1 MGFLFVQGLLLHSG
15 AINEPYSCRL
25 LLKGPFNHRGFP
37 VKLGLSVFNRSVS
50 SNASASGSLSGIPKP
65 LDVLKQVAHRIAGA
79 LKHACRAMK
88 IPGAEASAPRAASPM
103 SPAAPDAAIQA
114 NGNGS
119 ACRSYPLSGPV
130 DLRQVNM
137 SANPEETWSNTF
149 PFGVNYKLGNVP
161 AAGRLG
167 PSVDTDQALRF
178 ALRNAIDSRQ
188 GVFEW
193 VRQDSEGLRSKLAQS
208 LQTRDAISLGQG
220 FLVYDVSDPRVQ
232 DGVIHYDMLVSAPAR
247 DKLGEEDT
255 FLVPMTEMRVPEG
268 HVVEADW
275 LRHSETALQ
284 CHLSS
289 VDQAYQDSVENPFI
303 LSSGCNE
310 LADMHAVH
318 TEVLS
323 RLQAGLIL
331 SQQELTRTLQDLTPE
346 FVQGNHSE
354 ATRTLLPVLQ
364 DQLGAWN
371 SLQRPNEPGLLGA
384 KRYFPAIADS
394 DSDSESESV
403 VTLESVSDLESVLM
417 SGSRSASEPESEPD
431 SESELEM
438 DWVSAPE
445 SPQESVP
452 EPDLASAVS
461 ASAVSS
467 GPISHTTL
475 TLAEKAPFRQFNES
489 QAFRQAAVH
498 ANHCGVAAVN
508 GLFQA
513 EVVNAVQAVNHIV
526 KTYAPLYGPKPLI
539 EMNLPGLY
547 HPDLLGA
554 MKQGQSIV
562 MSRDQFIGGEGFADY
577 RNYSIIYSANPQEQW
592 DAVCNHKFPGQPKPN
607 RVEITPE
614 LWLSA
619 ATGVHV
625 DCLESMVNQLL
636 SSKAENP
643 AWSDYPDHVT
653 RYPVGEDAVRAK
665 LEGFIN
671 GEIKNRQGEQAGN
684 TLFPMICM
692 TSGHYFAVARTESG
706 NWVKLDS
713 SKAWGTGIQA
723 PLPFTHSKRTL
734 EEALRFEGVIH
745 VICESSESLKRLVSE
760 AERR

>member
-1 MGFLFVQGLLLHSG
+1 MGFLFEQGLLLHKRG
-15 AINEPYSCRL
+15 NNEPYSCRFL
-25 LLKGPFNHRGFP
+25 LRGPFNHRGFP
-37 VKLGLSVFNRSVS
+37 VKLGLSVFNRNVS
-50 SNASASGSLSGIPKP
+50 SNASASASLSGIPKP

-79 LKHACRAMK
+79 LKQACRAMK
-88 IPGAEASAPRAASPM
+88 IPGAEVSAPGPASPM
-103 SPAAPDAAIQA
+103 SPGAAVEPNE
-114 NGNGS
+114 NGRTCQS
-119 ACRSYPLSGPV
+119 FPLGGPV

-137 SANPEETWSNTF
+137 SANPEDAWSNTF

-193 VRQDSEGLRSKLAQS
+193 VRQDSEGLRNKLDQA

-220 FLVYDVSDPRVQ
+220 FLVYDVSDPRTQ

-247 DKLGEEDT
+247 DKVGEEDT

-275 LRHSETALQ
+275 LRHSETAMQ
-284 CHLSS
+284 CHLSA
-289 VDQAYQDSVENPFI
+289 VDQPYQDSVENPFI

-310 LADMHAVH
+310 LADMHAVQ

-364 DQLGAWN
+364 NQLGAWN
-371 SLQRPNEPGLLGA
+371 SLQRPNEPGMLGA
-384 KRYFPAIADS
+384 KRYFPTIA
-394 DSDSESESV
+394 DSESESV
-403 VTLESVSDLESVLM
+403 VTLESMSES
-417 SGSRSASEPESEPD
+417 D
-431 SESELEM
+431 SESVSGSDAGPVLEM
-438 DWVSAPE
+438 DWVSALE
-445 SPQESVP
+445 SPQESEP
-452 EPDLASAVS
+452 EPES

-467 GPISHTTL
+467 GPIFHAVL
-475 TLAEKAPFRQFNES
+475 TLADKAPPYRASES
-489 QAFRQAAVH
+489 RAFRQAAVY

-508 GLFQA
+508 GFFQA
-513 EVVNAVQAVNHIV
+513 EVVNTAKAIDHIQAG
-526 KTYAPLYGPKPLI
+526 YAHAYGDEQLS
-539 EMNLPGLY
+539 NLTLPGLY
-547 HPDLLGA
+547 HPALIDA

-562 MSRDQFIGGEGFADY
+562 MTRDQFIGGKGFADY
-577 RNYSIIYSANPQEQW
+577 RDFSFIYSANPQEQW
-592 DAVCNHKFPGQPKPN
+592 DAVCNYKFPGQAKPD

-619 ATGVHV
+619 ATGVHL
-625 DCLESMVNQLL
+625 DSLESMVNEFLE
-636 SSKAENP
+636 SKGDNP
-643 AWSDYPDHVT
+643 AWSKYPEKVAKFA
-653 RYPVGEDAVRAK
+653 VGKDAVRAD
-665 LEGFIN
+665 LERCIN
-671 GEIKNRQGEQAGN
+671 GEIKNRKGDQAGN
-684 TLFPMICM
+684 SLFPMICM
-692 TSGHYFAVARTESG
+692 TSDHYFAVARTESG

-713 SKAWGTGIQA
+713 GGTDVTGDQESFRFAKKNELAQA
-723 PLPFTHSKRTL
+723 MAKDK
-734 EEALRFEGVIH
+734 VIH
-745 VICESSESLKRLVSE
+745 VICESSESLKQLVSE
-760 AERR
+760 AERRRA

>member
-1 MGFLFVQGLLLHSG
+1 
-15 AINEPYSCRL
+15 
-25 LLKGPFNHRGFP
+25 
-37 VKLGLSVFNRSVS
+37 
-50 SNASASGSLSGIPKP
+50 
-65 LDVLKQVAHRIAGA
+65 
-79 LKHACRAMK
+79 
-88 IPGAEASAPRAASPM
+88 M

-119 ACRSYPLSGPV
+119 ACRSYPLSGLV

-193 VRQDSEGLRSKLAQS
+193 VRHDSEGLRTKLEQS

-220 FLVYDVSDPRVQ
+220 FLVYDVSDPRMQ

-247 DKLGEEDT
+247 DKVGEEDT

-268 HVVEADW
+268 RVVEADW

-310 LADMHAVH
+310 LADMHAVQ

-331 SQQELTRTLQDLTPE
+331 SQQEMTRTLHDLTPE

-364 DQLGAWN
+364 NQLGAWN

-394 DSDSESESV
+394 ESESV
-403 VTLESVSDLESVLM
+403 VTLESM
-417 SGSRSASEPESEPD
+417 SEPD
-431 SESELEM
+431 SDSEPVSEM
-438 DWVSAPE
+438 DWVSAQE
-445 SPQESVP
+445 SPQESEP
-452 EPDLASAVS
+452 ESNSASAVS
-461 ASAVSS
+461 ESAVSS

-475 TLAEKAPFRQFNES
+475 TLADKAPFRQFNES

-508 GLFQA
+508 GFFQA
-513 EVVNAVQAVNHIV
+513 EVMNGTQAVNHIV
-526 KTYAPLYGPKPLI
+526 KTYAQLYGTKPLI

-547 HPDLLGA
+547 HPDLINA
-554 MKQGQSIV
+554 MKQGLSIV
-562 MSRDQFIGGEGFADY
+562 MTRDQFIGGEGFADY
-577 RNYSIIYSANPQEQW
+577 RNYSFIYSANPQEQW
-592 DAVCNHKFPGQPKPN
+592 DSVCNHKFPGQVKPS
-607 RVEITPE
+607 RVEITPD
-614 LWLSA
+614 LWLSV

-625 DCLESMVNQLL
+625 DCLTGMVNQFL
-636 SSKAENP
+636 STKAENP
-643 AWSDYPDHVT
+643 AWSDYPDHVIL
-653 RYPVGEDAVRAK
+653 YSVGDDAARAV
-665 LEGFIN
+665 LEGDID
-671 GEIKNRQGEQAGN
+671 GRIKGRQGEQAGN

-692 TSGHYFAVARTESG
+692 KSGHYFAVARTENG
-706 NWVKLDS
+706 NWVRLDS
-713 SKAWGTGIQA
+713 GGAQYTGIQA
-723 PLPFTHSKRTL
+723 PLPFTDSERTL
-734 EEALRFEGVIH
+734 EDALRFEGVIH
-745 VICESSESLKRLVSE
+745 VICEPL
-760 AERR
+760 